1 MAKKVDGGYR
11 NIITYAVS
19 PMRFVLK
26 NLPRHVEPA
35 KSKHTGEYST
45 IGNVIPPEEIMQQT
59 PNVFSPANKGG
70 QTPPTKQSR
79 NTPGIK
85 ETK

>member
-19 PMRFVLK
+19 PMSFVLK
-26 NLPRHVEPA
+26 KLPRHVEPA

-45 IGNVIPPEEIMQQT
+45 IGNAIPP
-59 PNVFSPANKGG
+59 
-70 QTPPTKQSR
+70 
-79 NTPGIK
+79 
-85 ETK
+85 